1 MNTAVVTGA
10 AMGIGRAVAERLIAD
25 GIHVVAFDRDSEAL
39 ALGARELGERFQPL
53 VGDIGDWGAHERAG
67 DAAQAAGELRFWVNN
82 AGIDWVGAAHEIDEE
97 HIERGLRVLQL
108 GPMFGSCVAV
118 RRMLP
123 ARTGSIV
130 NVSSIQGIAA
140 FPRYFVYDVAKA
152 AVLMATKQIA
162 VDYGAFGIRCNAL
175 LPGCIETPMTY
186 TTLPPGLDREEALR
200 REGELAPMLRVGQ
213 PEEMAEVVAFLLSDR
228 ASYVNGAEIVA
239 DGGAV
244 ARVFPYPPLDLEGD
258 S

>member
-1 MNTAVVTGA
+1 MRTAVVTGA

-25 GIHVVAFDRDSEAL
+25 GVHVVALDLNAEAL
-39 ALGARELGERFQPL
+39 ASARAEIGQHFEPV
-53 VGDIGDWGAHERAG
+53 VGDVGDWDAHERAA
-67 DAAQAAGELRFWVNN
+67 DAAQAAGELVHWVNN
-82 AGIDWVGAAHEIDEE
+82 AGIDWVGAAHEIDAE

-108 GPMFGSCVAV
+108 GPMYGACVAV

-123 ARTGSIV
+123 VRAGSIV
-130 NVSSIQGIAA
+130 NVSSVQGIAA

-152 AVLMATKQIA
+152 AILMVTKSIA
-162 VDYGAFGIRCNAL
+162 VDYGAHGIRCNAL

-186 TTLPPGLDREEALR
+186 TTLPPELDREEALR
-200 REGELAPMLRVGQ
+200 REGLLAPMLRVGQ

-239 DGGAV
+239 DGGAT
-244 ARVFPYPPLDLEGD
+244 ARCFAYPGIDVEGG